1 MYNFPAQYVDGESIT
16 TLQSR
21 KTQLEVYENV
31 FKHITVSP
39 ESIVIQ
45 KEIGAGE
52 F

>member
-1 MYNFPAQYVDGESIT
+1 MYNFPAQYVDGESI

-39 ESIVIQ
+39 ENIVSQ